1 MRLTDAREGSMP
13 ARDARSALEVLYN
26 IFGNIKDIGRSEVR
40 LLKADIEEGVAEV
53 KKPVVALGAGL
64 MLAGY
69 AGGLLLVALVFA
81 LALVMAMWAAALLVG
96 TFTSIVAALL
106 ILRGR
111 RGIGRVKAKS
121 ERTIARL
128 RERMQWATHQ
138 NRS

>member
-1 MRLTDAREGSMP
+1 MP
-13 ARDARSALEVLYN
+13 AQDARSALEVLYN
-26 IFGNIKDIGRSEVR
+26 IVGNIKDIGLSEVR
-40 LLKADIEEGVAEV
+40 LVKADIEEGVAEV

-69 AGGLLLVALVFA
+69 AGGLLLVALVSA
-81 LALVMAMWAAALLVG
+81 LALVMAMWAATLLVG
-96 TFTSIVAALL
+96 AVTSIVATLL

-138 NRS
+138 NR